1 MHTNLVGGAWGEDSW
16 AALVRDDCDALDNGE
31 DPETLEDT
39 RPKRAVLIP
48 IDVFTSSHIM
58 KICNA
63 TGQVADYKKF
73 GVDEETPSGVE
84 DIRNSTQ
91 RTGST
96 LNQMLSDVSSI
107 HHVDE
112 AIAFEE
118 LGEPRVDEFLN
129 DETEEEPGEEPG
141 LTSEEET
148 GVEFVNTEVT

>member
-1 MHTNLVGGAWGEDSW
+1 MHTNLVGGAWGEDTW

-58 KICNA
+58 RICTA

-96 LNQMLSDVSSI
+96 MNLMLSDVSSI
-107 HHVDE
+107 QHVDEVDE
-112 AIAFEE
+112 AIEFEE
-118 LGEPRVDEFLN
+118 LGEPREDDFLN
-129 DETEEEPGEEPG
+129 NETEEEPG

-148 GVEFVNTEVT
+148 EGELENKEVT